1 MFGGRLGL
9 VEEIEDVD
17 GREGGTLAVAQR
29 VCGRRRSGSAG
40 RGVDE
45 SDGVGVR
52 GVLGVCVVGG
62 QCLRVVVVVVVVIVV
77 VVVVVV
83 LGLALWLLFLVELAL
98 VLLVLGDTRLMVGS
112 AGVG

>member
-1 MFGGRLGL
+1 
-9 VEEIEDVD
+9 
-17 GREGGTLAVAQR
+17 
-29 VCGRRRSGSAG
+29 VCGRRRCGSAG

-45 SDGVGVR
+45 SDSVGVR
-52 GVLGVCVVGG
+52 GILGVCVVGG
-62 QCLRVVVVVVVVIVV
+62 QGLR

>member
-29 VCGRRRSGSAG
+29 VCGRRRGRSAG

-52 GVLGVCVVGG
+52 GILGVCVVGG
-62 QCLRVVVVVVVVIVV
+62 QGLRVVVVVVVVI
-77 VVVVVV
+77 VVVV

-98 VLLVLGDTRLMVGS
+98 VLLVFGDTRLMVGS

>member
-1 MFGGRLGL
+1 MFRGRLGL

-29 VCGRRRSGSAG
+29 VCGRRRGRSAG

-52 GVLGVCVVGG
+52 GILCVCVVGG
-62 QCLRVVVVVVVVIVV
+62 QGLRVVVVVVVVVI
-77 VVVVVV
+77 VVVV